1 MWISLIFSMRSTT
14 SYNFTVLLISFL
26 TKFFSFWFVTCD
38 FVSFGAKDEICGC
51 YICMMSDYKTIT
63 AFLLRPLFIWI
74 LSFCI
79 GTCYLVYMYYFC
91 QYVLRS
97 QWFGAFLVIRSG
109 DEHKCIVQMI
119 NPRGFDY
126 LEIISLSLLSD
137 DLIKAQSVVF
147 IFTLLLNLTCTVVA
161 ILSLASS
168 FLLVELIYVL

>member
-1 MWISLIFSMRSTT
+1 MLDLVILHI
-14 SYNFTVLLISFL
+14 Y
-26 TKFFSFWFVTCD
+26 FV
-38 FVSFGAKDEICGC
+38 KIC
-51 YICMMSDYKTIT
+51 
-63 AFLLRPLFIWI
+63 
-74 LSFCI
+74 
-79 GTCYLVYMYYFC
+79 
-91 QYVLRS
+91 RS
-97 QWFGAFLVIRSG
+97 QWFGAILVRSG
-109 DEHKCIVQMI
+109 DDFKCIVQMI